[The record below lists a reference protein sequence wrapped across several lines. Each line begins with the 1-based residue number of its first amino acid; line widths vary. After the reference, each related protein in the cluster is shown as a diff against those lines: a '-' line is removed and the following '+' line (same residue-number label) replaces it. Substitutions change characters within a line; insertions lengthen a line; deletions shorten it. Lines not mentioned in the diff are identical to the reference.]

1 MSKNLVIAAVVI
13 NVAVLNHAVNVN
25 LAAVNNLVAVVVD
38 MAMVMVMD
46 LDLVDVLGSGLFSF
60 YSSAVVELD
69 LAEDLV
75 EDAVIQ
81 DSSKI

>member
-1 MSKNLVIAAVVI
+1 MIAAVVI

-38 MAMVMVMD
+38 MAMVMVMVMVMD
-46 LDLVDVLGSGLFSF
+46 LDLVDVLGSGLFLF

>member
-1 MSKNLVIAAVVI
+1 MIAAVVI

-46 LDLVDVLGSGLFSF
+46 LDLGDVLGSGLFLF

>member
-1 MSKNLVIAAVVI
+1 MIAAVVI

-38 MAMVMVMD
+38 MAMVMVMVMD
-46 LDLVDVLGSGLFSF
+46 LDLVDVLGSGLFLF

>member
-1 MSKNLVIAAVVI
+1 MIAAVVI

>member
-1 MSKNLVIAAVVI
+1 VIAAVVI

-46 LDLVDVLGSGLFSF
+46 LDLVDVLGSGLFLF

>member
-1 MSKNLVIAAVVI
+1 MIAAVVI

-38 MAMVMVMD
+38 MAMVMD
-46 LDLVDVLGSGLFSF
+46 LDLVDVLGSGLFLF

>member
-1 MSKNLVIAAVVI
+1 VIAAVVI

-38 MAMVMVMD
+38 MAMVMVMVMD
-46 LDLVDVLGSGLFSF
+46 LDLVDVLGSGLFLF

>member
-1 MSKNLVIAAVVI
+1 
-13 NVAVLNHAVNVN
+13 VNVN

-38 MAMVMVMD
+38 MAMVMVMVMD
-46 LDLVDVLGSGLFSF
+46 LDLVDVLGSGLFLF

>member
-1 MSKNLVIAAVVI
+1 MIAAVVI

-38 MAMVMVMD
+38 MAMVMVVD
-46 LDLVDVLGSGLFSF
+46 LDLVDVLGSGLFLF

>member
-1 MSKNLVIAAVVI
+1 MIDAVVI

-46 LDLVDVLGSGLFSF
+46 LDLVDVLGSGLFLF

>member
-1 MSKNLVIAAVVI
+1 MIAAVVI

-46 LDLVDVLGSGLFSF
+46 LDLVDVLGSGLFLF